1 MRYSEIYD
9 RLMHRPWQFT
19 IVSQMKSQF
28 LCSTYGYL
36 INKIGTVPVLQPS
49 TMSMYTCACDQ
60 I

>member
-1 MRYSEIYD
+1 MRYLEIYE

-36 INKIGTVPVLQPS
+36 INKIGTVPVVYSRAQ
-49 TMSMYTCACDQ
+49 
-60 I
+60 